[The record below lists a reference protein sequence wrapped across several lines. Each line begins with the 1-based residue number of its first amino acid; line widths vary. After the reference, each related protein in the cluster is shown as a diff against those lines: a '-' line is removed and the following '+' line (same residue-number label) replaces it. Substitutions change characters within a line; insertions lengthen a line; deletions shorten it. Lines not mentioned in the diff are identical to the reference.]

1 MMAMTDIPQSLSSA
15 TTATPDTDSAATQL
29 LSANTSLP
37 PSSEDEGLES
47 RVELLR
53 DEVGLLQISVAERKR
68 PWFRTPP
75 TLISI
80 LALLCSAIFSI
91 QTLLQTHY
99 ASELNERSK
108 AEAELKAK
116 RETLRQLMVQV
127 NDIRSD
133 EIQEQS
139 SLANSNPALFALRSG
154 VRNSKRHILLE
165 SADALASEILPA
177 LSATVLVSLGFEHLM
192 DSSFRDAEH
201 YYTLSLSHATS
212 DVTKIA
218 ALVGLCNV
226 HMTPGSPLHDL
237 RKGRDFARRA
247 LALLGTRRDE
257 YARQQRVE
265 SYMQLAW
272 EETVNGNV
280 AESARWVR
288 AAREEVARMS
298 AMNPARSQFESTIGT
313 YYDNTGMP
321 VKVPD
326 HADSLM
332 RTLSGEWIVNF
343 VGQHPLVGHLHVF
356 VTPQAGATMEVS
368 DGTVLVRKYAGS
380 IVAEGARVVRIDWIG
395 SRFHP
400 MAGVV
405 GAAGV
410 TRLRLECTGRVNCG
424 TEEAVGEAATSFTFA
439 RN

>member
-1 MMAMTDIPQSLSSA
+1 MTDVPQGLGA
-15 TTATPDTDSAATQL
+15 TAAPSDTDSAITQPPL
-29 LSANTSLP
+29 ADALVLT
-37 PSSEDEGLES
+37 PSSDDGGLES

-53 DEVGLLQISVAERKR
+53 DEVGLLQISVAERQR
-68 PWFRTPP
+68 PWYRTPS

-80 LALLCSAIFSI
+80 LALLCSAIFSV
-91 QTLLQTHY
+91 QTLLQAHY
-99 ASELNERSK
+99 ASEFNERSK
-108 AEAELKAK
+108 ADAELKAK

-127 NDIRSD
+127 SDIRSD

-154 VRNSKRHILLE
+154 ARNSKRHILLE
-165 SADALASEILPA
+165 SADAIASEILPA
-177 LSATVLVSLGFEHLM
+177 LSANVLVSLGFEHLM
-192 DSSFRDAEH
+192 DSSFRDAER

-212 DVTKIA
+212 DVTRIA
-218 ALVGLCNV
+218 AFVGLCNV
-226 HMTPGSPLHDL
+226 YMMPGGPLHDL

-247 LALLGTRRDE
+247 LALLGNRGDE

-280 AESARWVR
+280 TESARWVR

-298 AMNPARSQFESTIGT
+298 TMNPARGQFESTIGT
-313 YYDNTGMP
+313 YYDNSGMP
-321 VKVPD
+321 VKPAD
-326 HADSLM
+326 HVDSLM
-332 RTLSGEWIVNF
+332 RTLSGEWVVSF
-343 VGQHPLVGHLHVF
+343 AGQHPLIGHLHVF
-356 VTPQAGATMEVS
+356 IAPQAGATMEVS
-368 DGTVLVRKYAGS
+368 DGAVLVRKYAGS
-380 IVAEGARVVRIDWIG
+380 VVAEGARVVRIDWVG

-424 TEEAVGEAATSFTFA
+424 TEEAVGEAASSFTFA